1 MGEKQIMKL
10 ENVRSYLFW
19 GIEKIGKGGLIKA
32 FNLKSERDNWISDKE
47 EIREKISSNSPLICK
62 ARRSY
67 VIDKPC
73 EIPYEN

>member
-1 MGEKQIMKL
+1 MKL

-19 GIEKIGKGGLIKA
+19 GIEKTSQGGLIKA
-32 FNLKSERDNWISDKE
+32 FNLKLERNNWVKE
-47 EIREKISSNSPLICK
+47 KGEIRDKISSNSPLICK

-73 EIPYEN
+73 EFPYYD